1 MNINL
6 ENQIKNEYVIVFA
19 QRVGSG
25 TTYYTYNEKDIKMTT
40 HNPFFIAYNSAT
52 KYLSKEMAEEKLN
65 ELISNNF
72 FRNCTNI
79 VDGENLNTSVIHA
92 WYKRN
97 YDKTSAI
104 AVVKMPNSHYLG
116 KYGAY
121 AFELS
126 KFNLSYDNEHRYQ
139 CASYR
144 NFKWVYLKI
153 NADNT
158 TEWVDNQINATCMT
172 AEEQKQWCDKMNH
185 MKPFMGHVQEMNLP
199 VRLDTP
205 QKYYKGQKVLIYK
218 NGKYQY
224 TYISDVMARMDGKYY
239 YALPSIVFMSGGVC
253 ITEENM
259 YEGDALYAED
269 EIMLFDEVIKS
280 YNVKKTQF
288 DTYYTNVVL
297 KDGTKIDEIQHF

>member
-19 QRVGSG
+19 QRFGSG

-40 HNPFFIAYNSAT
+40 HNPFFIAYESAT

-72 FRNCTNI
+72 FRKCKNI

-92 WYKRN
+92 WYKNN

-104 AVVKMPNSHYLG
+104 AVVKIPISHYLG

-126 KFNLSYDNEHRYQ
+126 KYNLSYDNEHRCQ

-144 NFKWVYLKI
+144 DFKWVYLKI

-185 MKPFMGHVQEMNLP
+185 MKPFKGYVQEMNLP

-218 NGKYQY
+218 NGQYEY

-239 YALPSIVFMSGGVC
+239 YGLPSIVFMSGGAC
-253 ITEENM
+253 ITAENM
-259 YEGDALYAED
+259 YEGDDLYAED
-269 EIMLFDEVIKS
+269 EIMLFDDVIKS

-297 KDGTKIDEIQHF
+297 KDGTKIDEIRHF

>member
-1 MNINL
+1 MAINL

-25 TTYYTYNEKDIKMTT
+25 TTYYTYNEKDIKMST

-72 FRNCTNI
+72 FRNCQNI
-79 VDGENLNTSVIHA
+79 VDGDNLNTSVINA

-185 MKPFMGHVQEMNLP
+185 MKPFKGHVQEMNLP

-239 YALPSIVFMSGGVC
+239 YGLPSMAFMSGGVC
-253 ITEENM
+253 IAEENM

-269 EIMLFDEVIKS
+269 EIILFDEVIKS